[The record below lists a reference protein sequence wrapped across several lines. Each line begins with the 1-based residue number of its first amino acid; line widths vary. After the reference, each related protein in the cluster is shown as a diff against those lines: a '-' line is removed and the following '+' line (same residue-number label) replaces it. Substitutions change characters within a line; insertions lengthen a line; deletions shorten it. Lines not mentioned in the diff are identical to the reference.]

1 MASASDDAA
10 DTRRTVTDVPT
21 VASPRQYDD
30 PQRWWILAACCTVAF
45 ALQAE
50 PFLWMI
56 GYEIPSSAFGT
67 GWTEYRVLASL
78 GVLLFVAFQL
88 VGGVLGDLLGRRKIL
103 LIGAIGA
110 TLFNVISLLAPT
122 LLTLIVIRAMVGVMG
137 ALAFPL
143 SLALIRLTFE
153 GTERTRALV
162 IYTFVTGVGVLASLL
177 GILFEDWWGWR
188 AALVLPIVVGVAGAY
203 LAWRYVPESRAQGGF
218 GRIEAI
224 NAAAWALVF
233 LAAMFG
239 LVMANL
245 TDTWRNPI
253 TVAAGG
259 FVALGVLLLSIWIQF
274 AGKHRPFR
282 GTKEVPRHFLSLL
295 LLVSA
300 ALNFGLVG
308 YAQMLYGFFFTARQL
323 PGFIA
328 GVALAPVFLGNLFVL
343 RWAARFTTSQP
354 AYVAVGG
361 GLATMGVAMLLTALA
376 RPNTPYLV
384 LVPLMMLF
392 GLGFLIASA
401 SWAYFFFAA
410 LPADLIGLSSGL
422 NRAAGLVGSGLA
434 GVLLASVLAL
444 SGTADFKLRMAE
456 LRLNAEQQAIALQ
469 VVDIALRQ
477 GITADD
483 LTRTPVVIAG
493 LGLMAA
499 YREAFSVGVASALI
513 LAGTASLAVAAVAWF
528 WLRGV
533 QRAAD
538 DTGETRSQHA
548 E

>member
-1 MASASDDAA
+1 MASDSGDVA

-21 VASPRQYDD
+21 VPSPRQYDD

-67 GWTEYRVLASL
+67 GWNEYRILASL
-78 GVLLFVAFQL
+78 GVLLFVAFQII
-88 VGGVLGDLLGRRKIL
+88 GGVLGDLLGRRKIL
-103 LIGAIGA
+103 LIGAVGA
-110 TLFNVISLLAPT
+110 TLFNLFSLLAPNLLALT
-122 LLTLIVIRAMVGVMG
+122 LLRAMVGVMG

-143 SLALIRLTFE
+143 TLALIRLTFE

-177 GILFEDWWGWR
+177 GIPFEYWWGWR
-188 AALVLPIVVGVAGAY
+188 AALVLPIVVGAVGLY

-218 GRIEAI
+218 GRFEALT
-224 NAAAWALVF
+224 AAAWAMVF

-239 LVMANL
+239 LVMARL
-245 TDTWRNPI
+245 SGTWFNPI
-253 TVAAGG
+253 TVTAGV
-259 FVALGVLLLSIWIQF
+259 FSALGLLLLIVWTQF
-274 AGKHRPFR
+274 ARRQNLFR
-282 GTKEVPRHFLSLL
+282 GAANEVPRHFLSLL

-300 ALNFGLVG
+300 ALSFGLVG

-328 GVALAPVFLGNLFVL
+328 GVALAPVFLGNLFIL

-354 AYVAVGG
+354 AYVSVGG
-361 GLATMGVAMLLTALA
+361 GLAAMGVAMLLTALA
-376 RPNTPYLV
+376 RPNTPYLFII
-384 LVPLMMLF
+384 PMMMLF
-392 GLGFLIASA
+392 GIGFLIASA

-422 NRAAGLVGSGLA
+422 NRAAGLIGSGLS
-434 GVLLASVLAL
+434 GVLLATVLAL
-444 SGTADFKLRMAE
+444 SGTADFKLRMVD
-456 LRLNAEQQAIALQ
+456 LTLTPQQQAVALQ
-469 VVDIALRQ
+469 AVDTALRQ

-483 LTRTPVVIAG
+483 IAQAPGAIVG

-499 YREAFSVGVASALI
+499 YREAFSVGVASALV
-513 LAGTASLAVAAVAWF
+513 LAGAVSLAVAAVAWF

-533 QRAAD
+533 KRAEEAALK
-538 DTGETRSQHA
+538 T
-548 E
+548 